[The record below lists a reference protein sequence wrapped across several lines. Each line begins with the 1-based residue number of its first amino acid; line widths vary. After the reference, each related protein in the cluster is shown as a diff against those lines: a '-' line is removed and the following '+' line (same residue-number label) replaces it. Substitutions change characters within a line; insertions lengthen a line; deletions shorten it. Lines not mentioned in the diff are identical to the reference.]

1 MEIAQVVSHALG
13 VAAMIIGL
21 VAGIIVF
28 SALAAQIID
37 RLFD

>member
-13 VAAMIIGL
+13 VAAMIFGL
-21 VAGIIVF
+21 VAGTIVF
-28 SALAAQIID
+28 TVIAAQIID